1 MRKGL
6 ILMVISAGAAIAGPG
21 NAAEVPQQAAA
32 PARPAKPEKLICEK
46 QIPIGTRLGAKEVCV
61 TPEGMADRRRQER
74 QGIEGIQAQ
83 PCLPTHEAQGSAAC

>member
-1 MRKGL
+1 MRISPIVL
-6 ILMVISAGAAIAGPG
+6 ALSASAVI
-21 NAAEVPQQAAA
+21 AA
-32 PARPAKPEKLICEK
+32 PASGVPQPSDKPAQTAPRQKLICEK

-83 PCLPTHEAQGSAAC
+83 PCLPTHQQNGFAAC